1 MRNGIYEDISLILR
15 RARMSFL
22 VVGVALLLLVLYL
35 WKMQILDYKKYWEM
49 SEANRIREVILP
61 PQRGLIKD
69 RRGKVLA
76 TNIAAFQAAVVREES
91 LNLEDSYLQ
100 ITELLEMDAEVIRE
114 RVEKYRS
121 FPVFHPIII
130 KDNLDDE
137 EVAKIE
143 SRRREF
149 PELIV
154 QAKPKRSYP
163 NATFAAHVLGYL
175 QEISPQEIR
184 QGTFGGRGLGD
195 LVGRTGI
202 EREYDSELVGA
213 SGRDLEIVESTGRYK
228 ETILR
233 EVPVD
238 GVDIQLTLDSRLQAK
253 AEEILEGREGA
264 VVVMDTRN
272 GQVLAL
278 ASFPTFDPNKF
289 INRFTPEEW
298 MDLINNPSHPLENR
312 AMRGL
317 YSPGSIFKLVMALAA
332 LETNLITEHTS
343 YYCSGS
349 IRIYNHPFHC
359 WFAGGHGQMDLPQAI
374 RNSCNIYFYQLGK
387 QLGIETIAEY
397 ARKLGLGELTSIDLK
412 GEYAGLVPDRDWK
425 RRVRNAPW
433 YPGET
438 ISVSIGQG
446 PLLVTPLQIAT
457 MTATL
462 ANRGNRVQPHLLLEE
477 DERLSLQSSTGIGVS
492 SANIEKVIQG
502 MWMSVNEA
510 GAARAARVVGMDVCG
525 TTGST
530 QLVSRKTA
538 EKLGESRRET
548 KTHSWFT
555 GFAPRTDSRVAVTV
569 IVEYGGMGGATAA
582 PVARELFRLYQE
594 LLNHD

>member
-1 MRNGIYEDISLILR
+1 MRNGIYEDISPILR
-15 RARMSFL
+15 RARVSFL
-22 VVGVALLLLVLYL
+22 VVGAAFLLLVLYL

-61 PQRGLIKD
+61 AQRGLIKD
-69 RRGKVLA
+69 RLGNVLA
-76 TNIAAFQAAVVREES
+76 TNIAAFQAAVVREETTD
-91 LNLEDSYLQ
+91 LEDSYRR
-100 ITELLEMDAEVIRE
+100 IAGLLEMDAEVIRE

-121 FPVFHPIII
+121 FPVFYPIVI
-130 KDNLDDE
+130 KDDLDDK
-137 EVAKIE
+137 EVARIE

-154 QAKPKRSYP
+154 QAEPKRFYL

-175 QEISPQEIR
+175 QEISPEEIR
-184 QGTFGGRGLGD
+184 QGAYGGRGLGD

-202 EREYDSELVGA
+202 EREYESELVGT
-213 SGRDLEIVESTGRYK
+213 SGSDLEIVDSTGRYK
-228 ETILR
+228 DTVLR
-233 EVPVD
+233 EDPVD
-238 GVDIQLTLDSRLQAK
+238 GLDIKLTLDSRLQAK
-253 AEEILEGREGA
+253 AEELLEGREGA

-272 GQVLAL
+272 GRLLAL

-298 MDLINNPSHPLENR
+298 MDLINNPRHPLENR
-312 AMRGL
+312 ALRGL
-317 YSPGSIFKLVMALAA
+317 YAPGSIFKLVMALAA
-332 LETNLITEHTS
+332 LETNLITERTS

-349 IRIYNHPFHC
+349 ILIYNHPFNC
-359 WFAGGHGQMDLPQAI
+359 WFAGGHGQMDLTNAI

-387 QLGIETIAEY
+387 RLGIETIAEY
-397 ARKLGLGELTSIDLK
+397 ARKLGLGKLTDIDLK
-412 GEYAGLVPDRDWK
+412 GEYAGLVPNQEWK

-462 ANRGNRVQPHLLLEE
+462 ANRGKRVQPHLRLAEG
-477 DERLSLQSSTGIGVS
+477 ERPIIRSRDGIGVS
-492 SANIEKVIQG
+492 SENIERVIRG
-502 MWMSVNEA
+502 MWMAVNRQ
-510 GAARAARVVGMDVCG
+510 GTARAARVEGFEVCG
-525 TTGST
+525 KTGST
-530 QLVSRKTA
+530 QVVSRQTA

-569 IVEYGGMGGATAA
+569 IVEHGGMGGSTAA

>member
-1 MRNGIYEDISLILR
+1 MKNGIYEDISLILR
-15 RARMSFL
+15 RARLSFL
-22 VVGVALLLLVLYL
+22 VVGATLLLLVLYL

-61 PQRGLIKD
+61 AQRGLIKD
-69 RRGKVLA
+69 RSENVLA

-91 LNLEDSYLQ
+91 QNLEESYRR
-100 ITELLEMDAEVIRE
+100 IAGLLEMDAEVIRE
-114 RVEKYRS
+114 RVDKYRS
-121 FPVFHPIII
+121 FAWFHPIVI
-130 KDNLDDE
+130 KDDLDDE

-143 SRRREF
+143 SRRKEF
-149 PELIV
+149 PELMV
-154 QAKPKRSYP
+154 QTEPKRSYP
-163 NATFAAHVLGYL
+163 KATFAAHVLGYL
-175 QEISPQEIR
+175 QEISPEEIR

-195 LVGRTGI
+195 LIGRTGI

-228 ETILR
+228 ETVLR
-233 EVPVD
+233 EDPVD
-238 GVDIQLTLDSRLQAK
+238 GHVIQLTLDSRLQAK

-264 VVVMDTRN
+264 VVVMDTRS
-272 GQVLAL
+272 GQLLAL

-312 AMRGL
+312 ALRGL
-317 YSPGSIFKLVMALAA
+317 YAPGSIFKLVMALAA
-332 LETNLITEHTS
+332 LETNLVTERTS
-343 YYCSGS
+343 FYCSGS
-349 IRIYNHPFHC
+349 ILIYNHPFNC
-359 WFAGGHGQMDLPQAI
+359 WFAGGHGEMDLANAI
-374 RNSCNIYFYQLGK
+374 RNSCNIYFYQIGK

-397 ARKLGLGELTSIDLK
+397 ARKLGLGERTAIDLK

-462 ANRGNRVQPHLLLEE
+462 ANRGKRVQPHLLLEE
-477 DERLSLQSSTGIGVS
+477 GEGSTIQDLTGIGVS
-492 SANIEKVIQG
+492 SANIEKIIQG
-502 MWMSVNEA
+502 MWMSANE
-510 GAARAARVVGMDVCG
+510 GGTSRAAGVAGMDVCG
-525 TTGST
+525 KTGST
-530 QLVSRKTA
+530 QVVSRQTA
-538 EKLGESRRET
+538 ERLGESRRET
-548 KTHSWFT
+548 RTHSWFS
-555 GFAPRTDSRVAVTV
+555 GFAPRNDPRVAVTV
-569 IVEYGGMGGATAA
+569 IVEFGGMGGSTAA
-582 PVARELFRLYQE
+582 PVARELFRLYWE